1 MLAEPRAIARA
12 LKRLTLIQHP
22 YDSGIRDFRM
32 GHGARI
38 LGDEGTIRQLADAG
52 FDVEVTSVEATSKPG
67 YEIRRTFA
75 VLSGLAERVG
85 TAVATKCFP
94 IVLAGNCNSAVGTT
108 AALARKNL
116 GVVWFDAH
124 ADFDTPED
132 NRSGFFDV
140 FALSILVGDAWQALA
155 RTLDERFSPVSQ
167 ERVVLAAVRDLEP
180 YQAERLQASRLNV
193 VLAAAIAEEGIE
205 AAFTPALAR
214 ATEDADAL
222 YVHVDLDAL
231 DPSEGVANPYAA
243 PSGLSRGALSDA
255 FAAIQATR
263 VPVVAAAVSAYD
275 PAGDAAGR
283 MAATARGV
291 IAEIARQFA

>member
-1 MLAEPRAIARA
+1 
-12 LKRLTLIQHP
+12 
-22 YDSGIRDFRM
+22 M
-32 GHGARI
+32 GRGVCV
-38 LGDEGTIRQLADAG
+38 LGDDATVRELADAG
-52 FDVEVTSVEATSKPG
+52 FDVEVTSVEIATDSG

-75 VLSGLAERVG
+75 LMAGLAESVR
-85 TAVATKCFP
+85 TAAARKRFP

-108 AALARKNL
+108 AALAHENL

-155 RTLDERFSPVSQ
+155 RTLPGFSPVAQ

-180 YQAERLQASRLNV
+180 YQEDRLAASRLNV
-193 VLAAAIAEEGIE
+193 VPAAAIVEAGVE
-205 AAFTPALAR
+205 AALTPALLR
-214 ATEDADAL
+214 GIGDADVDAL

-243 PSGLSRGALSDA
+243 PSGLSRAALSEA
-255 FAAIQATR
+255 LTAIRETQ
-263 VPVVAAAVSAYD
+263 VPVVAAAVTAYD
-275 PAGDAAGR
+275 PMADAAGR
-283 MAATARGV
+283 MAATARSV
-291 IAEIARQFA
+291 VIEIAERLG